1 MLEII
6 MKKIFQK
13 IKKISIY
20 GFAIIGFL
28 ALIGLLGSSILVG
41 LNSAKRSSAPI
52 DSSESS
58 GVFEAPLAVES
69 PLDSLNFLELL
80 PGLKSTTS
88 ERSGKIFP
96 SVQAGEG
103 QLTKRK
109 IVRNGALS
117 LLVKKAE
124 EAVRN
129 IQALANNLGG
139 FISESRVYE
148 TSGGSKSGTIILRIP
163 ADRFDEAIAEIK
175 KLAVKVE
182 NETTSA
188 QDVTE
193 KFVDLEAQLKSAQA
207 QETQYLE
214 ILKRA
219 VTVEEVLKVQQ
230 KLGETRST
238 IEKIQGQIQFLS
250 RQVEMSTISVSL
262 TSEADITVF
271 GIRWRPLFVLK
282 QSFRNMLKGLSGYID
297 AMIVFIFFLPR
308 LILWLATIAF
318 FSIIGWRIF
327 RWIWRKF
334 IKSSQLPNK

>member
-1 MLEII
+1 

-13 IKKISIY
+13 IKKIGIY

-28 ALIGLLGSSILVG
+28 ALVILVG
-41 LNSAKRSSAPI
+41 LSSLNSARRYSGSSGPLEGPMAPVTI
-52 DSSESS
+52 ESS
-58 GVFEAPLAVES
+58 
-69 PLDSLNFLELL
+69 LDSLNFLELL

-88 ERSGKIFP
+88 ERGGKIFP
-96 SVQAGEG
+96 SAQAEEG

-109 IVRNGALS
+109 IIRNGALS

-124 EAVRN
+124 EAVQS

-148 TSGGSKSGTIILRIP
+148 TSGGSKSGTITIRIP
-163 ADRFDEAIAEIK
+163 ADRFDEAMAEIK
-175 KLAVKVE
+175 KMAVKVE
-182 NETTSA
+182 SETTSA

-207 QETQYLE
+207 QEAQYLE
-214 ILKRA
+214 ILEQA
-219 VTVEEVLKVQQ
+219 ITVEEVLKVQQ
-230 KLGETRST
+230 KLGETRGT

-271 GIRWRPLFVLK
+271 GIRWRPLFILK
-282 QSFRNMLKGLSGYID
+282 QSFRNMLRGLAGYID
-297 AMIVFIFFLPR
+297 AMIAFIFFLPR
-308 LILWLATIAF
+308 LILWSATIVF

-327 RWIWRKF
+327 HWIWRKF
-334 IKSSQLPNK
+334 IKPSQSSNK

>member
-1 MLEII
+1 

-20 GFAIIGFL
+20 GLAIVGFL
-28 ALIGLLGSSILVG
+28 VLIGLFGLLS
-41 LNSAKRSSAPI
+41 LNSARRSSVSI
-52 DSSESS
+52 DSSGPS
-58 GVFEAPLAVES
+58 EALKAPMAVES
-69 PLDSLNFLELL
+69 SLDSLNFLELL
-80 PGLKSTTS
+80 PGLKSKTS
-88 ERSGKIFP
+88 EYSGKIFP
-96 SVQAGEG
+96 SVQAEEG

-109 IVRNGALS
+109 IIRNGALS

-124 EAVRN
+124 EVVQS

-148 TSGGSKSGTIILRIP
+148 TSDSTKSGTITIRIP
-163 ADRFDEAIAEIK
+163 ADRFDEAMTEIK

-193 KFVDLEAQLKSAQA
+193 KFVDFEAQLKSAQA
-207 QETQYLE
+207 QEAQYLE

-250 RQVEMSTISVSL
+250 RQVEMSTVSVSL

-282 QSFRNMLKGLSGYID
+282 QSFRNMLKGLAGYID
-297 AMIVFIFFLPR
+297 AMIAFIFFLPR
-308 LILWLATIAF
+308 LILWLATLTF

-334 IKSSQLPNK
+334 VKPSSSA

>member
-1 MLEII
+1 
-6 MKKIFQK
+6 MKKFFQK

-20 GFAIIGFL
+20 GLAIVGFL
-28 ALIGLLGSSILVG
+28 VLIGLFGSSILLG
-41 LNSAKRSSAPI
+41 LNSVRRSSAPI
-52 DSSESS
+52 DSPKSS
-58 GVFEAPLAVES
+58 GVFEAPMAVES

-88 ERSGKIFP
+88 EPGGKIFP
-96 SVQAGEG
+96 SVQAEEG

-109 IVRNGALS
+109 IIRNGALS

-124 EAVRN
+124 EVVQN

-148 TSGGSKSGTIILRIP
+148 TSGGSKSGTITIRIP
-163 ADRFDEAIAEIK
+163 ADRFEEAMTEIK
-175 KLAVKVE
+175 KMAIKVE

-193 KFVDLEAQLKSAQA
+193 KFVDFEAQLKSAQA
-207 QETQYLE
+207 QEAQYLE

-230 KLGETRST
+230 KLGETRNT

-282 QSFRNMLKGLSGYID
+282 QSFRNMLKGLSELY
-297 AMIVFIFFLPR
+297 
-308 LILWLATIAF
+308 
-318 FSIIGWRIF
+318 
-327 RWIWRKF
+327 
-334 IKSSQLPNK
+334 